1 MMLSDYD
8 NLILELELEKLRNED
23 LRERLVIASSKLI
36 EIKNLIYQE
45 VDPDKIV
52 EIIKRQYDVCDKRG
66 FSTTLIIGYLT

>member
-1 MMLSDYD
+1 MENGNELKIDATMSIGKALMMLSDYD

-45 VDPDKIV
+45 VDPDKIT
-52 EIIKRQYDVCDKRG
+52 EIIKR
-66 FSTTLIIGYLT
+66 